1 MLKITKT
8 EPAKVSS
15 IHCPDCNEKLA
26 RVGLLVDSEIKGLT
40 FKCKRC
46 GGLYAVTA
54 GDTTE

>member
-15 IHCPDCNEKLA
+15 IHCPDCGEKLA
-26 RVGLLVDSEIKGLT
+26 RVGLLTASKITGLT

-46 GGLYAVTA
+46 GGLFAVTA
-54 GDTTE
+54 SETTE